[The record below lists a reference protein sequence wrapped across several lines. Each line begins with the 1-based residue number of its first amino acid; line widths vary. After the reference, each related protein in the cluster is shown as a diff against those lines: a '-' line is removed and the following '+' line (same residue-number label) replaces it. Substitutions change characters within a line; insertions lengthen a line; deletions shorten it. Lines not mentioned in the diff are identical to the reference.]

1 MDALRLAS
9 RRNDVRP
16 RENRPLKCYNLPHV
30 LIVPIHEVKAGQKLA
45 LGVMNP
51 QVRDQELLKA
61 GFVLDESIIARL
73 KSIGVVQI
81 FVDFPGLDDL
91 DPLIM
96 GQLSPERQE
105 IYRTVKNAISSNEKS
120 TQPVVKFAAYVEAT
134 RNFVKT
140 MMGRPENQMLLDVLS
155 KGDDEVEH
163 ATSVAHLALVIGL
176 KLDAYLIRER
186 SRLPAHVAKD
196 VTSLGVAGMLHD
208 IGKTKL
214 PEDLRKYHSLKLPQ
228 SETELAE
235 WQKHGQYGF
244 EMVRGGTDATVA
256 AAVLHHHQ
264 RFDGSGFPEIDRGE
278 NKIRMSG
285 SQIHCFARI
294 LATADLFDRVSKAP
308 DGTRLTNFRVLH
320 LLKTRYRDWIDPE
333 VVAVLPQVVP
343 PFSPGRRVTLSDG
356 MEGVVVGFS
365 PYAPFQPVVKRFD
378 AKTMTVLDGSL
389 DLKQH
394 DSLRVVALDGKPLT
408 ELEKD

>member
-1 MDALRLAS
+1 MK
-9 RRNDVRP
+9 P
-16 RENRPLKCYNLPHV
+16 GH
-30 LIVPIHEVKAGQKLA
+30 KLA

-61 GFVLDESIIARL
+61 GFVLEEPIISRL
-73 KSIGVVQI
+73 RSLGVTQI

-91 DPLIM
+91 DPIIM
-96 GQLSPERQE
+96 AQLTPERQD
-105 IYRTVKNAISSNEKS
+105 IYKHVKSTISANEKS
-120 TQPVVKFAAYVEAT
+120 TQPVVKYTAYVEAT

-140 MMGRPENQMLLDVLS
+140 MMGNPASMMMLDVLN
-155 KGDDEVEH
+155 KADDEVEH
-163 ATSVAHLALVIGL
+163 ATAVAHLALVIGL

-208 IGKTKL
+208 IGKSKL
-214 PEDLRKYHSLKLPQ
+214 PAPLRKYHSLNPPRK
-228 SETELAE
+228 EDELAE
-235 WQKHGQYGF
+235 WQKHAQYGF
-244 EMVRGGTDATVA
+244 EMVRGSADATAA

-264 RFDGSGFPEIDRGE
+264 HFDGAGFPQIERGE
-278 NKIRMSG
+278 GKAPLNG

-294 LATADLFDRVSKAP
+294 LTVANLFDRASRAA
-308 DGTRLTNFRVLH
+308 DGTRLTNYRVLH
-320 LLKTRYRDWIDPE
+320 LLRTRYSAWLDPE

-356 MEGVVVGFS
+356 QECVVVGFS
-365 PYAPFQPVVKRFD
+365 PYSPYRPVVKRFD
-378 AKTMTVLDGSL
+378 SKTLTVDGAV

-394 DSLRVVALDGKPLT
+394 ESIQIAALDGVPLRD
-408 ELEKD
+408 LERD